1 MFSLLVA
8 GALAGPLPGD
18 PRGLGASGYVVL
30 TQDALTIQTKETFE
44 WQYVV
49 GVDGFPEGSALQ
61 LHDPVFHG
69 MRWSKWGDL
78 FTWYDLLNGY
88 SCEAQTDHGSQASWG
103 MISAYATDA
112 AGARIPDVF
121 VGIERSNC
129 DGGVCMK
136 AIHQDAQTNVYM
148 SRGSLSAGDVI
159 HVVHGDVE
167 GCTARC
173 EEAGLSDCSICDNCG
188 FEAPDRTF
196 SSVWWQA
203 DECIGEAACEPL
215 APVAFSVE
223 SQEATSLLVTGPS
236 LATTG
241 EAVTLKAALL
251 DDYGNPASEPRTL
264 SLRLL
269 DEDGKD
275 LPVSTDNNTHQLTVD
290 EDGWH
295 DFSVT
300 FEEAGVYRL
309 QVGAGTGFSGTS
321 NPILVTD
328 TAPSYQIYWGDIH
341 VHHGYTW
348 VEDGRR
354 RDYNH
359 DYGRDVVN
367 LDVVSESIKA
377 EGIEID
383 DEALWEELQDTCT
396 QYSEDG
402 EYLVLLGFEWIGDDA
417 ALAEC
422 GDADLC
428 SDGHHNIY
436 YDSCDGPLGSQD
448 TTVTNSLDDPKL
460 GLWAWLD
467 RAREE
472 YDVDA
477 VSIPHAMRWTEFKF
491 DSFYLTDAEPG
502 YPGTQTLVE
511 VISEWGDGTGS
522 PSADGS
528 VQQMMVG
535 GHRLGW
541 IGGSDNHDGWFGN
554 PYAKQTLDVSSS
566 GGLGAWIAE
575 DLTRADIMDAMK
587 QRRTYATTGHRA
599 ILRFTADAFG
609 QEFQQGVE
617 LVAEEPSL
625 RWQYYGTA
633 PIQSVR
639 LLRLTVGDDSPE
651 PVEIASTVDPASR
664 DNAGNIDLIAE
675 GAWDGVS
682 DVLFWVEVLQKDR
695 EKAWS
700 SPIWLTTDCDRL
712 ALGALDPRGL
722 CTPDT
727 GDTGKPSGDSGKPD
741 GGDSGSAEP
750 PGRVRCTCATGTASS
765 AAWLVVLAVAGALV
779 RRRRP

>member
-1 MFSLLVA
+1 MLSLMVA

-18 PRGLGASGYVVL
+18 PLGLDASGYVVL
-30 TQDALTIQTKETFE
+30 TQDELTIQTKESFE

-49 GVDGFPEGSALQ
+49 GSDGFPEGSALQ
-61 LHDPVFHG
+61 IHDPVFHG

-112 AGARIPDVF
+112 AGERLDDVF

-129 DGGVCMK
+129 DGGFCTK
-136 AIHQDAQTNVYM
+136 SIHEVAQTNVYM
-148 SRGSLSAGDVI
+148 SRGDLSPGDII
-159 HVVHGDVE
+159 HVVHGDVD
-167 GCTARC
+167 GCVERC
-173 EEAGLSDCSICDNCG
+173 EEAGLTDCSICDRCG
-188 FEAPDRTF
+188 FEAPDRSF

-203 DECIGEAACEPL
+203 DECIGDAACSPV
-215 APVAFSVE
+215 APVAFSVVA
-223 SQEATSLLVTGPS
+223 QEAASVLVTGPS
-236 LATTG
+236 IITVGDTVA
-241 EAVTLKAALL
+241 LKAALL
-251 DDYGNPASEPRTL
+251 DAYGNPVEGEPRTL
-264 SLRLL
+264 TLGLQADGAKLPISV
-269 DEDGKD
+269 DEA
-275 LPVSTDNNTHQLTVD
+275 THQLSVGED
-290 EDGWH
+290 EGWH

-309 QVGAGTGFSGTS
+309 EVNAGGGFSGIS
-321 NPILVTD
+321 NPILVTE
-328 TAPSYQIYWGDIH
+328 TPEPYQIYWGDIH

-348 VEDGRR
+348 VEEGQR
-354 RDYNH
+354 RDFNH
-359 DYGRDVVN
+359 DYGRDVVG

-377 EGIEID
+377 DGIEID
-383 DEALWEELQDTCT
+383 ADELWAELQDTCT

-448 TTVTNSLDDPKL
+448 PKVTNSVDDPEL

-467 RAREE
+467 RARAD
-472 YDVDA
+472 YSVDA

-491 DSFYLTDAEPG
+491 DSFYLTDEEPG

-511 VISEWGDGTGS
+511 VISEWGDGTGD
-522 PSADGS
+522 PDDDGS
-528 VQQMMVG
+528 VQQMMTS

-554 PYAKQTLDVSSS
+554 PYAKQSLDANSS
-566 GGLGAWIAE
+566 GGLGAWVAE

-587 QRRTYATTGHRA
+587 KRRTYASSGPRA
-599 ILRFTADAFG
+599 ILLFTAEEFG
-609 QEFQQGVE
+609 EELQQGTE
-617 LVAEEPSL
+617 LLAEEPTL

-633 PIQSVR
+633 PIQS
-639 LLRLTVGDDSPE
+639 LKLFRLTVGDDSPE
-651 PVEIASTVDPASR
+651 PVEISAVVDPVSP
-664 DNAGNIDLIAE
+664 DSAGFREIIAN
-675 GAWDGVS
+675 GDWDGES

-695 EKAWS
+695 EKVWS
-700 SPIWLTTDCDRL
+700 SPIWLTADCDRI
-712 ALGALDPRGL
+712 ALGAVDPRGL
-722 CTPDT
+722 CSPDT
-727 GDTGKPSGDSGKPD
+727 GDSGNSGDSGSSS
-741 GGDSGSAEP
+741 GDSGANP

-765 AAWLVVLAVAGALV
+765 AAWLVLAVVAGALG
-779 RRRRP
+779 RRRR